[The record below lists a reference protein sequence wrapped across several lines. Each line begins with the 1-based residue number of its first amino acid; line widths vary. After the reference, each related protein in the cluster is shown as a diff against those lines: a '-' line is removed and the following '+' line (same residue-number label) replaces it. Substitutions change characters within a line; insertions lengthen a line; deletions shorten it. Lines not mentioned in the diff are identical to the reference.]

1 MIWISRIFG
10 PFTFTFDLKNAALIL
25 SEILFFIKS
34 SIEKNEASRY
44 LIFNHY
50 YFYLYD
56 YHFVYYH
63 KIFDY
68 FHYFV
73 LSVFHHLLVIVIFV
87 FFYLFLSL
95 MLLLSSI
102 VFSLMIL
109 FFESSLWISI
119 SYVFFVVSKTFSCIK
134 KFRLINRFCFCI

>member
-50 YFYLYD
+50 YFNLYD
-56 YHFVYYH
+56 YHCFYYH

-87 FFYLFLSL
+87 FFYLFFIINVVIIFDCIFFDDFIFWIQSL
-95 MLLLSSI
+95 NFNLLCFLCSQQN
-102 VFSLMIL
+102 IL
-109 FFESSLWISI
+109 LH
-119 SYVFFVVSKTFSCIK
+119 
-134 KFRLINRFCFCI
+134 